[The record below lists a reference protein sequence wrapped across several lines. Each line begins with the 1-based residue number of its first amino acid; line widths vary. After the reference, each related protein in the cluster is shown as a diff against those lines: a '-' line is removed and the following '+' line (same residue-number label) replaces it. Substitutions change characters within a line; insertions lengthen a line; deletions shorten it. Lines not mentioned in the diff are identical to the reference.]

1 MYLSKAEILPI
12 FQLALTITQKVVHL
26 LIVTLSVWH
35 GNEYGTKTNQYGN

>member
-26 LIVTLSVWH
+26 LTVV
-35 GNEYGTKTNQYGN
+35 KTELDF